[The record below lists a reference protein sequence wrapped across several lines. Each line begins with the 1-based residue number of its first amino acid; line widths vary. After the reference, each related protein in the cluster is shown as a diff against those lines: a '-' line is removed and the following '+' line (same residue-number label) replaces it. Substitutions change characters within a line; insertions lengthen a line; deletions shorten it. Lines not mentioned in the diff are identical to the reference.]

1 MTFHYQVNLP
11 EGELKIGAGQH
22 IGVYFPTDGLMALR
36 FKTVNQKYPLY
47 GSDYIA
53 GARIMSLGEYFQ
65 FHYIGYL
72 NKISIEFYIRSGN
85 SFINLKNWLSEELL
99 QNK

>member
-1 MTFHYQVNLP
+1 VTFHYQVNLP

-36 FKTVNQKYPLY
+36 FKTVNPKYPLY
-47 GSDYIA
+47 GSDYIP
-53 GARIMSLGEYFQ
+53 GSRILSLGEYIKFG
-65 FHYIGYL
+65 YISYL

-85 SFINLKNWLSEELL
+85 YFINLKNSLSEELL